1 MKCIIIEGIDQ
12 IGKSEFIKR
21 LMSYLI
27 KSGKIPLEIHF
38 SNYFVEQ
45 LGHIFYYS
53 KFFKILKSLPSDYIY
68 VCNRSHIGEFVYGQL
83 YRNYSEN
90 LANYVF
96 ELERDNLDF
105 LLNCCLIVLLPANS
119 VLNEFINIR
128 KDNYALSQ
136 NQLNLIIKEIELF
149 KKAYSLSWIPHKFL
163 YYIKNL
169 NDNFEF
175 LEKLA
180 EKFAKYVDKNI

>member
-1 MKCIIIEGIDQ
+1 MKTIIIEGIDQ
-12 IGKSEFIKR
+12 IGKNGLIKR
-21 LMSYLI
+21 LMSHLI
-27 KSGKIPLEIHF
+27 KLGKTPIELHF

-45 LGHIFYYS
+45 LGHIAYYS
-53 KFFKILKSLPSDYIY
+53 KFFKFLESLPNDYIY
-68 VCNRSHIGEFVYGQL
+68 ICNRSHIGEFVYGQL

-96 ELERDNLDF
+96 ELERSHLNYLT
-105 LLNCCLIVLLPANS
+105 NCCLIMLLPS
-119 VLNEFINIR
+119 FSIIEEFVNIR

-136 NQLNLIIKEIELF
+136 NQLDLILKEIKLF
-149 KKAYSLSWIPHKFL
+149 KKAFALTWIPHKFL
-163 YYIKNL
+163 YYIKDL

-180 EKFAKYVDKNI
+180 QRFANYAVNF